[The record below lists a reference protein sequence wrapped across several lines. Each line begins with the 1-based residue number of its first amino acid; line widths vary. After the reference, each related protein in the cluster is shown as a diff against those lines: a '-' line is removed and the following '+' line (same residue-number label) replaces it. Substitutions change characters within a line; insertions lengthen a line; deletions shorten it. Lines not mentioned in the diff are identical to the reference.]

1 MRQTVLVSPSQPVK
15 VLPSKRGTGLAL
27 AARVRARER
36 RAASGSEVMAR
47 EVQ

>member
-1 MRQTVLVSPSQPVK
+1 VK

-36 RAASGSEVMAR
+36 RAVSRSEDMASGIGIRTEEKV
-47 EVQ
+47 E